1 MIEDAIGGKILS
13 LAKEISNWVGQE
25 PKKRVGFI
33 FLSDESSDDYK
44 SDILWNEGHAAL
56 IKKNLPKILQDN
68 PKLKAALAVALKAAE
83 NNNETERKEVSDE
96 NRL

>member
-25 PKKRVGFI
+25 PKERVCFL

-44 SDILWNEGHAAL
+44 SDILWNEGNTDF
-56 IKKNLPKILQDN
+56 IKKNLPKILQEN

-83 NNNETERKEVSDE
+83 NNNETEKGGKR
-96 NRL
+96 

>member
-1 MIEDAIGGKILS
+1 MSEGAIEGQILS

-44 SDILWNEGHAAL
+44 SDFLVHEGNDAL
-56 IKKNLPKILQDN
+56 IKKNLPYILQKN

-83 NNNETERKEVSDE
+83 NNNETEKGGKR
-96 NRL
+96 

>member
-1 MIEDAIGGKILS
+1 MSEGAIGGQILS
-13 LAKEISNWVGQE
+13 LAKEIHNWVGQE

-44 SDILWNEGHAAL
+44 SDFLVHEGHAAL
-56 IKKNLPKILQDN
+56 IKKNLPNILQQN

-83 NNNETERKEVSDE
+83 NNNETDKGGKR
-96 NRL
+96 

>member
-1 MIEDAIGGKILS
+1 MSEDAIGGKILS
-13 LAKEISNWVGQE
+13 LAKEINNWVGQE

-44 SDILWNEGHAAL
+44 SDFLVFEGHAAL
-56 IKKNLPKILQDN
+56 IKKNLPKILQEN

-83 NNNETERKEVSDE
+83 NNNETEKGGKR
-96 NRL
+96 

>member
-1 MIEDAIGGKILS
+1 MSEGAIEGQILS

-44 SDILWNEGHAAL
+44 SDFLVHEGHAAL
-56 IKKNLPKILQDN
+56 IKKNLPNILQKN

-83 NNNETERKEVSDE
+83 NNNETEKGGKR
-96 NRL
+96 